1 MKIKLTDEEIKK
13 YGLKKKY
20 IKLCLDADKKPN
32 KNTTK

>member
-20 IKLCLDADKKPN
+20 IKLVLDADKKSN
-32 KNTTK
+32 KNITK